1 MANRTV
7 TLTGTNVG
15 ADVATVDIYHTSA
28 IAGNIIANNV
38 TKAQLVAGYSFVDD
52 DAHTTYIIKADSPCA
67 TTATI
72 DFGVTQNPGD
82 PEPPAPTPTPTPTPS
97 LSGTTFY
104 RSTGLSLDRGFC
116 EQTYNMSLAF
126 YGEVGTST
134 VSSLMN
140 TTVYSDRNLTSPL
153 NGNGLYFAVS
163 TVSNEQTG
171 LGNEPFYIIQIASN
185 GLVDAVI
192 QVTDCNQYGV
202 GPGGG
207 GQL

>member
-7 TLTGTNVG
+7 TLTGQNVG

-67 TTATI
+67 TTATVN
-72 DFGVTQNPGD
+72 FEVTQNPGD
-82 PEPPAPTPTPTPTPS
+82 PEPTPTPTPT

-104 RSTGLSLDRGFC
+104 RSTGLSLDTGFC

-126 YGEVGTST
+126 YGEAGTST
-134 VSSLMN
+134 VSSLMG

-153 NGNGLYFAVS
+153 NGSRLYFAVS
-163 TVSNEQTG
+163 KLSNDQTG
-171 LGNEPFYIIQIASN
+171 IGNEPFYIIQIASN
-185 GLVDAVI
+185 GMVEDVI
-192 QVTDCNQYGV
+192 QVTDCNTYGN

>member
-72 DFGVTQNPGD
+72 NFGVTQNPGD
-82 PEPPAPTPTPTPTPS
+82 PEPVATLTPTTTPT
-97 LSGTTFY
+97 LTGTTFY
-104 RSTGLSLDRGFC
+104 RSTGLSLDTGFC
-116 EQTYNMSLAF
+116 QQTYNMSLAF
-126 YGEVGTST
+126 YGGVGTST
-134 VSSLMN
+134 VPSLMG

-153 NGNGLYFAVS
+153 NGSRLYFAVS
-163 TVSNEQTG
+163 TLNNDQTG

-185 GLVDAVI
+185 GLVEDVI
-192 QVTDCNQYGV
+192 QVTDCNQFGS

-207 GQL
+207 GTL